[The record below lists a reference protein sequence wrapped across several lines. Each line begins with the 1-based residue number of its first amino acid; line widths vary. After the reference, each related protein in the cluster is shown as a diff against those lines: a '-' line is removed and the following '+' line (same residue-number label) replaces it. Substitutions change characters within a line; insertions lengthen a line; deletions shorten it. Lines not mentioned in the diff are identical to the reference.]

1 MPYPVRYSTR
11 ALIEY
16 ENILEYI
23 SGKFGITVAAKVDTY
38 FEDVVTQISI
48 NPFLYPCSDKRK
60 NIRRCVINY
69 QTTLYY
75 RFSGEYVELVSFRG
89 NKMNPNTLDLQ

>member
-1 MPYPVRYSTR
+1 MSYPVRYSTR
-11 ALIEY
+11 AYIEY
-16 ENILEYI
+16 EEILEYV
-23 SGKFGITVAAKVDTY
+23 SSKFGITIAAKVDTY
-38 FEDVVTQISI
+38 FEEVVNQISI
-48 NPFLYPCSDKRK
+48 NPVLYPCSDKKK

-89 NKMNPNTLDLQ
+89 NKMNPNTLVL